1 MALTQVTSIGLKD
14 GEIVNADLH
23 SAASV
28 ALSKLASTGAL
39 GSAVTATTQSA
50 SDDSTKLATTAFV
63 QAAVTSL
70 IDGAPGSLNTL
81 NELAAAINDD
91 SSYATTLTTA
101 LATKAV
107 LTGSTNNTIATVTG
121 ANALT
126 GEANLTFD
134 GTTLAVTGNTTIS
147 GNLTVQG
154 DFTETVKIA
163 TEDPIIALNTAV
175 TGSNTYD
182 SGFVTERGSDTN
194 VALIWDESED
204 LFNFITTTD
213 TGVLSGNV
221 NVSGQANIKTGN
233 ITSTGNLAI
242 AGTLTGVTNLGLS
255 GNLQFDSG
263 QTVNEIST
271 DATFTDGS
279 ATALVTEAAAKSYI
293 NQQASA
299 FAIALG

>member
-1 MALTQVTSIGLKD
+1 MADKIPLKGLFDAGGNVTGLAEFRSAD
-14 GEIVNADLH
+14 GDTLGVIH
-23 SAASV
+23 GG
-28 ALSKLASTGAL
+28 TG
-39 GSAVTATTQSA
+39 
-50 SDDSTKLATTAFV
+50 LATIGTNR
-63 QAAVTSL
+63 
-70 IDGAPGSLNTL
+70 I
-81 NELAAAINDD
+81 
-91 SSYATTLTTA
+91 
-101 LATKAV
+101 
-107 LTGSTNNTIATVTG
+107 LTGNGTG
-121 ANALT
+121 DLT
-126 GEANLTFD
+126 DEANLTFD
-134 GTTLAVTGNTTIS
+134 GTTLAVTGDTTIS

-154 DFTETVKIA
+154 NFTETVKIA

-213 TGVLSGNV
+213 TGVVSGNV

-242 AGTLTGVTNLGLS
+242 SGTLTGVTSLTMNGALSGITNLGLS

-263 QTVNEIST
+263 QVIDGILIDTVGHADQAFVT
-271 DATFTDGS
+271 
-279 ATALVTEAAAKSYI
+279 ATASETKLVTEKAVKTHVSA
-293 NQQASA
+293 QASA